1 MVNTVK
7 DVICVELDASSAM
20 KENRAVCDARST
32 NVPIVKRAFVAHL
45 FENIQVIAADVI
57 LGVRKLNNRMI
68 NSRTFDSREIGDG
81 SRLAGRADI
90 VAHSPSFDIISPTSD
105 TSWTSH
111 DSTEHRHG
119 GVICTQISTPIDQQA
134 TCFFLANFVL
144 LPAQHTM
151 RGYFDFILPLLKGKP
166 DPSLSMA
173 FTAVATA
180 SLGTRP
186 NSKALLPQAD
196 LFYVKAL
203 TKITATLRDARTAS
217 SDSTL
222 AAVLLLSFFE
232 QVTATRVSHQAWNSH
247 VDGAVALLKARGPE
261 NFQTRRRR
269 DIWHVVRALAT
280 IQYIANAKAVVPSV
294 DWWLTVSA
302 SDKIIAKFARL
313 NLLVADL
320 RAENTAVTSQI
331 ARTAAN
337 YENVLKL
344 QRKAEV
350 VEKEYVQW
358 FKSLPPSWRPKFET
372 WLGDRGI
379 GYNYATSETHPGRID
394 SYSEMWIAYHQNIAR
409 SSRILL
415 HVTILRCVA
424 WLGDMNDYTLTPEYA
439 KAQQVCGALIED
451 IVASCPY
458 FFGWSKDRNE
468 AMVDQ
473 SFFACG
479 ESGNTD
485 ARAGPK
491 ALWGIFIMW
500 PIYVAASADFVLPSQ
515 RLYLR
520 GRLQYISESMGIH
533 QASVLLKAPLDQ
545 PSIYI
550 YGQRQRAQ
558 AFAAL
563 SKATQLQP
571 VVQNKSPEIIARSA
585 CTSQL

>member
-1 MVNTVK
+1 MVNTGK
-7 DVICVELDASSAM
+7 PSKGCYLC
-20 KENRAVCDARST
+20 RARRIKCDEGKPGCMRCQK
-32 NVPIVKRAFVAHL
+32 VKRVCPGYR
-45 FENIQVIAADVI
+45 DVFD
-57 LGVRKLNNRMI
+57 LNLRDETKSTKQKLNNRMI
-68 NSRTFDSREIGDG
+68 INARSSDSSQDIVNG
-81 SRLAGRADI
+81 SRLAERPEIITD
-90 VAHSPSFDIISPTSD
+90 SSSFGIISPTSD
-105 TSWTSH
+105 TSSWMSPASAH
-111 DSTEHRHG
+111 HHG
-119 GVICTQISTPIDQQA
+119 GVICSQISTPIDQQA

-144 LPAQHTM
+144 LPAQNTM

-166 DPSLSMA
+166 DPCLSLA
-173 FTAVATA
+173 FAAVATA

-203 TKITATLRDARTAS
+203 TKINATLRDARTAS

-232 QVTATRVSHQAWNSH
+232 QVTSPRISHQAWNSH

-280 IQYIANAKAVVPSV
+280 IQYIANSKAVVPSV
-294 DWWLTVSA
+294 DWWMTVSA
-302 SDKIIAKFARL
+302 SDVIVAKFARL

-320 RAENTAVTSQI
+320 RSENTVATSQI

-337 YENVLKL
+337 IEYVLSV
-344 QRKAEV
+344 QRKAEAL
-350 VEKEYVQW
+350 EKEYTSW
-358 FKSLPPSWRPKFET
+358 FESLPPKWQPKFET
-372 WLGDRGI
+372 WLGDRDI

-409 SSRILL
+409 SSQILL
-415 HVTILRCVA
+415 HFTILRCVA

-439 KAQQVCGALIED
+439 KAQQVCRPLIED

-458 FFGWSKDRNE
+458 FFGWNKDRNE

-485 ARAGPK
+485 AHANPK

-500 PIYVAASADFVLPSQ
+500 PIFVAGSADFALPSQ
-515 RLYLR
+515 RMYLR
-520 GRLQYISESMGIH
+520 GRLQYISELMGIH
-533 QASVLLKAPLDQ
+533 QASVLLKAPLGQ

-563 SKATQLQP
+563 AKATQPSAQS
-571 VVQNKSPEIIARSA
+571 KSPENIDRSA
-585 CTSQL
+585 RKIQV